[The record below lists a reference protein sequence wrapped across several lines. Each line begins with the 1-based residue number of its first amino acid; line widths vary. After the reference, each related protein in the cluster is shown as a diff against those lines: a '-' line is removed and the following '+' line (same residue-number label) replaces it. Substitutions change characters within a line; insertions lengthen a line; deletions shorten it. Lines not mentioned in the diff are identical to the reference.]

1 MTQEQIL
8 EMAKEAGFD
17 VAQWAINGGIEV
29 VIYEEGPITEPLK
42 RFAAL
47 VAAHERAAC
56 AKVCEE
62 YDMDH
67 VVGQQLAAAIRSISN
82 AS

>member
-47 VAAHERAAC
+47 VAAHERERC
-56 AKVCEE
+56 AKCAEDFMTRYE
-62 YDMDH
+62 GAPMGIGED
-67 VVGQQLAAAIRSISN
+67 IRSMK
-82 AS
+82 